1 MIELSPRGFKGASL
15 GLELAGE
22 LWGPESARHQVLA
35 LHGWQDNAASF
46 SALGQAL
53 QADASGQ
60 WRMLALDL
68 PGHGESDHLPP
79 SQFYNLWDH
88 VPLLANLIEQ
98 WGEPVYLCGHSMGA
112 AIATLLAAVRPDL
125 VRGLVTL
132 DMIGLVLDPPDKQ
145 VERFLNTLQEQTEAV
160 RPGRE
165 SPDFEHA
172 LQRRWRAGS
181 PATRTANE
189 ALVRRGARQ
198 TESGWLFRL
207 DPRVRV
213 GSVMRLHEEQV
224 MALCHRITCP
234 WHVILGINGLF
245 TEGRIEALK
254 PKLPDCRILWWPGGH
269 HFHMESSPSDLWQ
282 TIAESLSTKTDT
294 LGANNHE

>member
-1 MIELSPRGFKGASL
+1 MTESGPDDFRSTSL
-15 GLELAGE
+15 GLGLSG
-22 LWGPESARHQVLA
+22 LRWGAESAPHRVLA

-53 QADASGQ
+53 QVSDPQ
-60 WRMLALDL
+60 HWHVLALDL

-88 VPLLANLIEQ
+88 VPVLARLIEQ
-98 WGEPVYLCGHSMGA
+98 WGGPVYLCGHSMGA

-132 DMIGLVLDPPDKQ
+132 DMIGLVLDPPDEQ
-145 VERFLNTLQEQTEAV
+145 VRRFMRTLHNQTEAV

-165 SPDFEHA
+165 SPNFEHA
-172 LQRRWRAGS
+172 VQRRWRTGS
-181 PATRTANE
+181 PSTRAANE

-198 TESGWLFRL
+198 TDTGWSFRL
-207 DPRVRV
+207 DPRVRL
-213 GSVMRLHEEQV
+213 GSVMRLHEDQAL
-224 MALCHRITCP
+224 ALCQRIACP
-234 WHVILGINGLF
+234 WHVILGKGGLF
-245 TEGRIEALK
+245 TEERIDALK
-254 PKLPDCRILWWPGGH
+254 PKLPNTRILWWPGGH

-282 TIAESLSTKTDT
+282 TIAQSLSAKAGT
-294 LGANNHE
+294 LVS